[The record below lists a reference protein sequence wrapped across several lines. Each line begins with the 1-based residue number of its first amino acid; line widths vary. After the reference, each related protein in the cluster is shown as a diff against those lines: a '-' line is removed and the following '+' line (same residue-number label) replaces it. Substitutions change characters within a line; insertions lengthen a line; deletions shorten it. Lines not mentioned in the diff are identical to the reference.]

1 MPDSAAHPSRAIRSF
16 VKRGGRT
23 TPAQARAIAE
33 LWPRFGVE
41 PGPTALEFTQLFGRR
56 APAVLEIGFGDGE
69 ALVSRAASAPERDF
83 LGLEVHP
90 PGVGHCLLLAEA
102 AELGNLRILS
112 QDAVEVLGARLAPAS
127 LDEVLIWFP
136 DPWPKKRHHKRRL
149 VNEGFAS
156 LLATRLRPGGVLRFA
171 SDWQPYADE
180 VLAVLNAHADFVNAA
195 ADGGFVARPAER
207 IVTKFERRGLRLG
220 HRVSD
225 LMFNRR

>member
-1 MPDSAAHPSRAIRSF
+1 MLDTPASPPRAIRSF

-23 TPAQARAIAE
+23 TLAQSRAIAE
-33 LWPRFGVE
+33 LWPRFGID
-41 PGPTALEFTQLFGRR
+41 PGTTALDFEQVFGRR
-56 APAVLEIGFGDGE
+56 APAVVEIGFGDGE
-69 ALVSRAASAPERDF
+69 ALVSRAGASPDRDF

-90 PGVGHCLLLAEA
+90 PGVGHCLLLADA
-102 AELGNLRILS
+102 AKLANLRLLR
-112 QDAVEVLGARLAPAS
+112 QDAVEVLGTRLAPAS

-149 VNEGFAS
+149 LNGAFAD
-156 LLATRLRPGGVLRFA
+156 LLARQLRSGGVLRFA

-180 VLAVLNAHADFVNAA
+180 ALEVLNAHPDFRNEAT
-195 ADGGFVARPAER
+195 DGGFVARPAER
-207 IVTKFERRGLRLG
+207 LLTKFERRGLRLG

>member
-1 MPDSAAHPSRAIRSF
+1 MPETPASPPRAIRSF

-23 TPAQARAIAE
+23 TPAQSRAIAA
-33 LWPRFGVE
+33 LWPRFGIDA
-41 PGPTALEFTQLFGRR
+41 GNAALDFAQIFGRI
-56 APAVLEIGFGDGE
+56 APTVLEIGFGDGE
-69 ALVSRAASAPERDF
+69 ALVSRAAASPERDF

-90 PGVGHCLLLAEA
+90 PGVGHCLMLADA
-102 AELGNLRILS
+102 AALANLRILS

-149 VNEGFAS
+149 LNGAFAG
-156 LLATRLRPGGVLRFA
+156 LVATRLRPGGVLRFA
-171 SDWQPYADE
+171 SDWQHYADE
-180 VLAVLNAHADFVNAA
+180 ALELLNAHPDFRNAA
-195 ADGGFVARPAER
+195 PDGGFVARPAER
-207 IVTKFERRGLRLG
+207 LLTKFERRGLRLG